1 MRRPG
6 ESLHK
11 AWFIG
16 EAAAGP
22 PRGETEGGRG
32 GDEVNFV

>member
-16 EAAAGP
+16 EAAALAP
-22 PRGETEGGRG
+22 IDETGKSKG
-32 GDEVNFV
+32 V